1 MVYHKNLLDAVV
13 NSTVEIFGERRH
25 ADRLIQILFR
35 NNRKWGSRDRK
46 FVAENIYEIVRW
58 WRLLWAT
65 LGEEESLDPKN
76 IYRLFGALLI
86 IKGMELPKFPEFSSI
101 HTENLLERHINALK
115 VRKLRESIPDW
126 LDDLGSQ
133 EVENWDQIINTLN
146 KEAEVVLR
154 VNRITT
160 GKEELIS
167 ALNLEGIETYTL
179 DWAPDALVLKERQNI
194 FLSPNYN
201 KGYFEVQDASSQ
213 LVAPFVEPEEGMRV
227 IDACA
232 GAGGKSLHLANLMN
246 NKGKIIALDIH
257 DWKLSSLKKR
267 ALRDKITIIEPR
279 LIQTNKVIKRLKES
293 GDRVLLDVPCSG
305 LGVLRRNPDT
315 KWKLNPGILEGVK
328 KGQAEIL
335 DKYSTMVKNGGK
347 LIYSTCSI
355 LPSENEKQIESFL
368 ERNKNFKLV
377 KMEIISPVLH
387 GYDGF
392 FMASMEKI

>member
-13 NSTVEIFGERRH
+13 NSTIEIFGERRH
-25 ADRLIQILFR
+25 ADRLIQTLFR

-46 FVAENIYEIVRW
+46 FIAENIYEIVRW

-65 LGEEESLDPKN
+65 LGEQESLDRAI
-76 IYRLFGALLI
+76 IYRLLGALLVV
-86 IKGMELPKFPEFSSI
+86 KGLELPKFPEFSNLNKD
-101 HTENLLERHINALK
+101 NLLEQYNESRKI
-115 VRKLRESIPDW
+115 RKLRESIPDW
-126 LDDLGSQ
+126 LDDLGSS
-133 EVENWDQIINTLN
+133 EVGNWDQVIGALN

-160 GKEELIS
+160 SKDKLIS
-167 ALNLEGIETYTL
+167 ELAKEGIETYTL

-194 FLSPNYN
+194 FLSPSYS

-213 LVAPFVEPEEGMRV
+213 LVAPFIEAEEGMRV

-257 DWKLSSLKKR
+257 DWKLSSLKTR
-267 ALRDKITIIEPR
+267 AKRDKITVIEPR
-279 LIQTNKVIKRLKES
+279 LIQSNKVIKRLKES
-293 GDRVLLDVPCSG
+293 ADRVLLDVPCSG

-315 KWKLNPGILEGVK
+315 KWKLNPGILDELK
-328 KGQAEIL
+328 KNQSEIL
-335 DKYSTMVKNGGK
+335 DKYSTMVKPGGN
-347 LIYSTCSI
+347 LIYTTCSI
-355 LPSENEKQIESFL
+355 LPSENQQQVENFL
-368 ERNKNFKLV
+368 AGNKAFSLQ

-392 FMASMEKI
+392 FMASMKKV